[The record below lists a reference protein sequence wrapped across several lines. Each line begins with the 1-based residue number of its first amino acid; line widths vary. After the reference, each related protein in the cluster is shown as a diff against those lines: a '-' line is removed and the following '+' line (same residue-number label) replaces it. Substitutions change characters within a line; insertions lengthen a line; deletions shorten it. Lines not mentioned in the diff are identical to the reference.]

1 MAGIKKGGLGK
12 GLGAL
17 FSEST
22 QEIIE
27 NQLLNPDPDQEK
39 ENRIIYIDINKITPN
54 RKQPRKTFD

>member
-39 ENRIIYIDINKITPN
+39 ENRIIYIDINKITYN
-54 RKQPRKTFD
+54 IS